1 MSQRVIFHIDES
13 QKWPLLLHNVK
24 NLLASYTDAPD
35 TVAIEVLANAE
46 AVDAYVLISDAA
58 VQAHMQTLFESG
70 VIFVACNNALTGRNI
85 SKESILPFIRI
96 VPSGVR
102 HLVDQQTIGYA
113 YIKP

>member
-1 MSQRVIFHIDES
+1 MNQKVIFHIDET

-24 NLLASYTDAPD
+24 NILASYSDAPE

-46 AVDAYVLISDAA
+46 AVDAYVVSEDSTIQS
-58 VQAHMQTLFESG
+58 HMQTLFESG
-70 VIFVACNNALTGRNI
+70 VSFIACNNALMSRKI
-85 SKESILPFIRI
+85 SKESILPYVKT

-102 HLVDQQTIGYA
+102 YLVDQQTAGYA

>member
-1 MSQRVIFHIDES
+1 MSQKVVFHVDES
-13 QKWPLLLHNVK
+13 QKWRLLLHNVK
-24 NLLASYTDAPD
+24 NLLASYSVAPE

-46 AVDAYVLISDAA
+46 AVDGYVLNVDAM

-70 VIFVACNNALTGRNI
+70 VSFIACNNALTGRNI
-85 SKESILPFIRI
+85 SKESILPFIKI

-102 HLVDQQTIGYA
+102 HLVDQQTAGYA